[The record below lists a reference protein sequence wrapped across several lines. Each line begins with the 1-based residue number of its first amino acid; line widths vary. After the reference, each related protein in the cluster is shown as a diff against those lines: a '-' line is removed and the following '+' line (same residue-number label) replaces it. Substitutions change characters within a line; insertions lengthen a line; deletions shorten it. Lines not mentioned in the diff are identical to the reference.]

1 MPNRF
6 VGGLSGLHT
15 YFTSNNTTTYEH
27 FRTRYSSHSNPYDL
41 GILRNWRSV
50 RSPARFRVLP
60 LVAMRV
66 CAFGHSVCSRGA
78 VGFISALES
87 VLKHHT
93 S

>member
-50 RSPARFRVLP
+50 RSPARFLFCRGRY
-60 LVAMRV
+60 A
-66 CAFGHSVCSRGA
+66 SVCIWALCLQPRGSR
-78 VGFISALES
+78 L
-87 VLKHHT
+87 
-93 S
+93 